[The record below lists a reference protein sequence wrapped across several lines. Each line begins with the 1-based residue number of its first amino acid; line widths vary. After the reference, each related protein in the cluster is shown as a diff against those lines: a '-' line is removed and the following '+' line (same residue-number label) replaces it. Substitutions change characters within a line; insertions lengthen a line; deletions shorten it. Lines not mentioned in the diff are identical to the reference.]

1 MNFINVELL
10 GPTQDKPSQL
20 QVLNFS
26 I

>member
-1 MNFINVELL
+1 MNFINVGLL
-10 GPTQDKPSQL
+10 GPTREKPSQL